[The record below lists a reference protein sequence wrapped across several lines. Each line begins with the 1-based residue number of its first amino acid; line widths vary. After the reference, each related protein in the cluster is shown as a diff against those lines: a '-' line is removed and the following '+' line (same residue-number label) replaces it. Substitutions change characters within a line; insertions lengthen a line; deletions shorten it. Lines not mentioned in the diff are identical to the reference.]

1 MKKKRSTVFLMIGYL
16 LFSLLNPLVF
26 VQWSWALDSFPW
38 FEQESTVLL
47 EAWVESFSESEN
59 SLEQW
64 IAFNKTLFTENS
76 LNQLTDSSS
85 ESDENS
91 LNEWTGFDENFFTE
105 NSLNQW
111 TDSSPESDENSLNEW
126 TGFDENFF
134 TENSL
139 NQWTDSSPESDENSL
154 NEWTDLS
161 LETPAMLL
169 GWESHPHLLLTEVY
183 AYGNDEWIEIYN
195 NGDGDFQG
203 KIFIYKNGSNYKN
216 FTISLNQ
223 WTSIIIGDNM
233 NMLHLDQLNYQSWAS
248 FNFVDTETLDLELRY
263 DGTRLDS
270 FFVSSNQIII
280 NNVGTKYSRPSFEKI
295 RSGNDYI
302 ITPTVV
308 DRTKNTDW
316 SILANPGVV
325 FDFDFW
331 EDPNPELGN
340 LILTE
345 VFFDDE
351 DLENNRFEISN
362 ISAESF
368 SGIVTLE
375 GMGTDLFSFLLEI
388 GANET
393 KVFAQTGHR
402 MFLNPPN
409 IIEQEFEID
418 RNEGIRVIL
427 SYEDQQD
434 ILQVHPEWTQKLEGY
449 GVSFEKVYFDQ
460 RRIPTDTKLDRRE
473 NVLSYYVANPGK
485 YFSLTPEDAENLK
498 DISLPI
504 NTTTPWD
511 EEDIED
517 QVFCED
523 FWDKYTINI
532 SEVFLGNTIYPAFI
546 ELDFLDDF
554 WDYEYLKLSG
564 SFLKEPIIADWYES
578 EEGWREKHTKLLIAQ
593 SDRRY
598 EEWIDSQFDSNFSIK
613 NQTGDLF
620 LEWRDGQ
627 YRILLDIV
635 DIPILSE
642 GKSLYYGGKEYGC
655 MRVFDEK
662 ADFSPGFDKK
672 FLNFFQIDPEP
683 RIEYIYV
690 KPGGAS
696 CNCPTKADLCPG
708 SVPVVVEEDDDEW
721 ESEEFD
727 FRDEDDDPER
737 WGEDP
742 FAEPEPEYLVKILD
756 IDYDPPG
763 SDKDNET
770 ITLILLDGAESLDLT
785 KLKLNFNNKNKKLK
799 GVLEKGKELI
809 IRGDFAFPNSTKDG
823 SNIKVQLLLGDQ
835 VLDTYYYNPNQ
846 AKLDKEQEKEEQ
858 LPPSPGSVKVFSV
871 LDGDT
876 MRYRDEDGVLQSVRL
891 LGIDAPESNTAR
903 YKKVECL
910 GKETKEYLTK
920 LIKNKYVQ
928 LVFDEQQQRDIYG
941 RLLAYVY
948 LDDLLV
954 NEHLISEGYA
964 KEYTYK
970 IPHPQQ
976 TLFKQREQESRD
988 KRKGIWSTQCL
999 GENPELLDQPPL
1011 DYNQLIF
1018 KIKDIIYDPAGSD
1031 KDNEQII
1038 LRVFNAEADQKWINF
1053 GDYFGIYLTDGSGD
1067 LKNFEEPD
1075 FQLLEEGKF
1084 FSFHEFGNY
1093 PLDGDIVLQWDFKLP
1108 NSKPTCVSL
1117 MQKERI
1123 LDVYCYDPAK
1133 KSENSLEG
1141 WTKNSLEQWTLPQI
1155 KITRLLPNPRGADSE
1170 KEQIWLLLSSYEEN
1184 KLELDNQVSIK
1195 INGKTTKKLSGLLTL
1210 WEEQILQGT
1219 FSLPNSE
1226 SCIQLY
1232 FGNHLLDTF
1241 CYPQPKEGVIF
1252 TRSAQLMEQIP
1263 TEELALIKQMKLKK
1277 VDKKVCLSYQNQYFN
1292 CLSTT
1297 MKLSEQD
1304 QEEQKLIR
1312 NSIRGVENMLRKNYA
1327 PLFYQTEL
1335 KDYFSLVK
1343 EGMNAIKSGELLLN
1357 GRQRWSDIDSIFQG
1371 KYHQK
1376 NLELIHSEFQ
1386 KILGKEFVEQYSLH
1400 YQDWLAKK

>member
-64 IAFNKTLFTENS
+64 MAFNKTLFTENS
-76 LNQLTDSSS
+76 LNQRTDSSS
-85 ESDENS
+85 
-91 LNEWTGFDENFFTE
+91 
-105 NSLNQW
+105 
-111 TDSSPESDENSLNEW
+111 ESDENSLNEW

-375 GMGTDLFSFLLEI
+375 GMGADPFSFSLEI
-388 GANET
+388 GANES
-393 KVFAQTGHR
+393 KVFAQTAHR

-409 IIEQEFEID
+409 IIDQEFAID
-418 RNEGIRVIL
+418 RNTGLRVIL
-427 SYEDQQD
+427 SYENQQD
-434 ILQVHPEWTQKLEGY
+434 VLEVHSEWVEKLEGY

-460 RRIPTDTKLDRRE
+460 RWITTDTKLDRRE

-498 DISLPI
+498 DISLAI

-517 QVFCED
+517 QVFCEN
-523 FWDKYTINI
+523 FWDKGTVSI
-532 SEVFLGNTIYPAFI
+532 SEIFLGNATYPAFV
-546 ELDFLDDF
+546 ELDFIDNPRN
-554 WDYEYLKLSG
+554 YEYLRLSG
-564 SFLKEPIIADWYES
+564 SLIDGTVAFSRYDA
-578 EEGWREKHTKLLIAQ
+578 EEGWREKNTKLLLTQ
-593 SDRRY
+593 TDRRY
-598 EEWIDSQFDSNFSIK
+598 WEGIDSQFDGNFLIQ
-613 NQTGDLF
+613 NQTGELF

-627 YRILLDIV
+627 DRILLDIV
-635 DIPILSE
+635 DITRLSE
-642 GKSLYYGGKEYGC
+642 GKSLYYGGKENGC

-662 ADFSPGFDKK
+662 SDFSPGFDKK
-672 FLNFFQIDPEP
+672 FLNFFQIEMEP
-683 RIEYIYV
+683 RIEYVYV
-690 KPGGAS
+690 RTGWGGNS
-696 CNCPTKADLCPG
+696 CPTKADLCPG
-708 SVPVVVEEDDDEW
+708 NVPAIEEEEW

-742 FAEPEPEYLVKILD
+742 FAETEPEYLVKILD

-770 ITLILLDGAESLDLT
+770 ITLILLDGADTLDLSKT
-785 KLKLNFNNKNKKLK
+785 KVNFNNKNKKLK
-799 GVLEKGKELI
+799 GMLEKGKELTI
-809 IRGDFAFPNSTKDG
+809 KGDFTFPNSTKDG
-823 SNIKVQLLLGDQ
+823 SNIKVQLLLWDK

-846 AKLDKEQEKEEQ
+846 AKLDKEKEKEEQ
-858 LPPSPGSVKVFSV
+858 LPPPPGSVKVFSV

-876 MRYRDEDGVLQSVRL
+876 MRYRDEEGVLQSVRL

-903 YKKVECL
+903 YKKVECF
-910 GKETKEYLTK
+910 GAESKEYLTK

-928 LVFDEQQQRDIYG
+928 FVFDEGQQRDIYG

-948 LDDLLV
+948 LDGLSI
-954 NEHLISEGYA
+954 NEHLIAEGYA

-976 TLFKQREQESRD
+976 VLFKQREQEARD
-988 KRKGIWSTQCL
+988 KGVWIWSSKCL
-999 GENPELLDQPPL
+999 EENPELLDQPPL
-1011 DYNQLIF
+1011 DYHQLIF
-1018 KIKDIIYDPAGSD
+1018 KIKAIDYDPIGSD
-1031 KDNEQII
+1031 KDNETIT
-1038 LRVFNAEADQKWINF
+1038 LKVFNTTAEQKWINF
-1053 GDYFGIYLTDGSGD
+1053 GDYFGIYITDGSGD
-1067 LKNFEEPD
+1067 LANFEEPD
-1075 FQLLEEGKF
+1075 FQLLDNGKF

-1093 PLDGDIVLQWDFKLP
+1093 PLDGGDIVLKGDFKLP
-1108 NSKPTCVSL
+1108 NSKATCVSL

-1133 KSENSLEG
+1133 KSESSLEEWTENSL
-1141 WTKNSLEQWTLPQI
+1141 KQWILPQL
-1155 KITRLLPNPRGADSE
+1155 KITRLLPNPRGADSG
-1170 KEQIWLLLSSYEEN
+1170 KEQIWLLLSSHEEDEL
-1184 KLELDNQVSIK
+1184 KLDNQVTIK
-1195 INGKTTKKLSGLLTL
+1195 INGKTTKKMTGVLEL
-1210 WEEQILQGT
+1210 WKEIILQGT

-1232 FGNHLLDTF
+1232 FGNHLVDTF

-1263 TEELALIKQMKLKK
+1263 TEELALIKQIKLKK

-1304 QEEQKLIR
+1304 LEEQKLIR
-1312 NSIRGVENMLRKNYA
+1312 NSIKGVENMLRKNYA

-1335 KDYFSLVK
+1335 KDYFALIK
-1343 EGMNAIKSGELLLN
+1343 EGIDAVKWGNLLIDGEKK
-1357 GRQRWSDIDSIFQG
+1357 WSDIDGIFQS

-1376 NLELIHSEFQ
+1376 NLDLVHLEFQ
-1386 KILGKEFVEQYSLH
+1386 KILGKEFLEQYSVQ
-1400 YQDWLAKK
+1400 YQNWLAKK